1 MADCLSLFSLLHQSL
16 LNGQP
21 MPPTMP
27 IFERLAYHSLKRGD
41 PVSQGGPAQNAQSA
55 QPITNPSTADAQGS
69 TSSQA
74 TTVTSD
80 RDSEGEIIGSLEAQ
94 EDNRA
99 LQLLDGPFTWQM
111 GHVSNNSI
119 A

>member
-1 MADCLSLFSLLHQSL
+1 
-16 LNGQP
+16 
-21 MPPTMP
+21 MP

-41 PVSQGGPAQNAQSA
+41 RVSQGGPAQSA
-55 QPITNPSTADAQGS
+55 QPAAIPSTADSHGS
-69 TSSQA
+69 TSPEA